1 MLDWAAPNGIG
12 FSAVVSIGGACDVD
26 FGEAIDY
33 LATDPKTEH
42 ILLYIEGVRDARRF
56 LSSVR
61 AAARS
66 KPVIL
71 IKVGRH
77 PVGSRAAVSHTG
89 ALIGLDDVFDAA
101 VRRSGA
107 VRVASLG
114 QLVAAADA
122 LAAHVRPG
130 GDRLA
135 IITNAGGPGVMAAD
149 RAADLGVPLAS
160 LSPGTIERLRPALP
174 ANWSHGNP
182 IDVIGDAGP
191 ERYRAAVAAC
201 LADEAVDGLLVMLT
215 PQAMTDALAAAR
227 AVIEASRGVAKPL
240 IACWMGEASTMEA
253 RVLLEAA
260 GIPTF
265 RTPEPAVEVFA
276 NVSAFYRNQRLLMQ
290 APPPLTQRKPP
301 DLAAAR
307 ALIDAA
313 LASNHMLLSGA
324 ESKRLLAAF
333 HVAVAPTRLA
343 RSAEEAVAEAT
354 ALGYPVAMKIAS
366 PDITHKTD
374 VGGVRLNLAGESE
387 VRAAYAA
394 MRQDVAARLPAA
406 GIEGVTLEPMVVKPH
421 GRELVA
427 GLVQDPVFGPAVAF
441 GSGGTAVEVHR
452 DRAVALPPLNPFLAT
467 EMIGATRVSRML
479 GAFRGMPPVDRAALE
494 EVLLRLSEMA
504 CELPEISELDVNPLV
519 ADETGA
525 VALDARVVLRPRPAS
540 QAARYAHM
548 AIHPYPA
555 YLERELQLADG
566 SALKLRP
573 IRPED
578 AQMEIAF
585 VDRLSEASRYFRFM
599 GALRELTPAMLAR
612 FTQIDYDREMA
623 LVALSATST
632 AEEEEVGVARYVINP
647 DGISAEFAIVVAD
660 DWQGR
665 GLGSRLL
672 QALAEVAKMRGLR
685 SLVGYVLAQNGA
697 MLGLVSRLGFRVEAD
712 PHDPGIRR
720 AVLDLTGT

>member
-1 MLDWAAPNGIG
+1 M
-12 FSAVVSIGGACDVD
+12 
-26 FGEAIDY
+26 
-33 LATDPKTEH
+33 
-42 ILLYIEGVRDARRF
+42 
-56 LSSVR
+56 
-61 AAARS
+61 
-66 KPVIL
+66 
-71 IKVGRH
+71 
-77 PVGSRAAVSHTG
+77 
-89 ALIGLDDVFDAA
+89 DDVFDAA

-122 LAAHVRPG
+122 LAARVRPG
-130 GDRLA
+130 GNRLA

-149 RAADLGVPLAS
+149 RAADLGLPLAS
-160 LSPGTIERLRPALP
+160 LSPRTIERLRPALP

-215 PQAMTDALAAAR
+215 PQAMTDAMAAAR

-240 IACWMGEASTMEA
+240 IACWMGEASTVDA
-253 RVLLEAA
+253 RAVLKAA

-313 LASNHMLLSGA
+313 LASNRTLLSGA
-324 ESKRLLAAF
+324 ESRRLLSAF

-343 RSAEEAVAEAT
+343 RSAGEAAGAAA

-374 VGGVRLNLAGESE
+374 VGGVRLNLATETE
-387 VRAAYAA
+387 VRAAYGA
-394 MRQDVAARLPAA
+394 MRQDVSARLPDAR
-406 GIEGVTLEPMVVKPH
+406 IEGVTLEPMVVKPH

-452 DRAVALPPLNPFLAT
+452 DRAVALPPLNAFLAS

-479 GAFRGMPPVDRAALE
+479 GAFRGMPPANLAALE
-494 EVLLRLSEMA
+494 EVLLRISEMA
-504 CELPEISELDVNPLV
+504 CELPEIAELDVNPLV
-519 ADETGA
+519 ADESGA
-525 VALDARVVLRPRPAS
+525 VALDARVVLRPRAP

-555 YLERELQLADG
+555 DLERDLRLADG
-566 SALKLRP
+566 SALTLRP

-585 VDRLSEASRYFRFM
+585 VNRLSEASRYFRFM

-623 LVALSATST
+623 LVALSATS
-632 AEEEEVGVARYVINP
+632 AGEEEVGVARYVINP
-647 DGISAEFAIVVAD
+647 DGMSAEFAIVVAD

-665 GLGSRLL
+665 GLGGRLL
-672 QALAEVAKMRGLR
+672 QALTEVARTRGLH

-697 MLGLVSRLGFRVEAD
+697 MLGLVSRLGFRVETD
-712 PHDPGIRR
+712 PHDPGIKR
-720 AVLDLTGT
+720 AVLDLSGT